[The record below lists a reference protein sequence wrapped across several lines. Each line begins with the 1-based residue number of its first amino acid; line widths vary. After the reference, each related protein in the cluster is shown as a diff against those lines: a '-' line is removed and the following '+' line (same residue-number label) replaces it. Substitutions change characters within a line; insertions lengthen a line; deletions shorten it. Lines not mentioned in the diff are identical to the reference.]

1 MVIRRAIH
9 LSELASGEIVQL
21 QVKSQEGSKW
31 VLAHNAMEIPLN
43 ASEAPENLQVDDMIE
58 VFLFVDRRGNLSAT
72 TALPTI
78 QKGTYGWARVIKVS
92 EKEGALVDIGT
103 SKEVQVKAEDLPKLK
118 ELWPVN
124 GDHLYMTLRT
134 DRDGELFGRLA
145 TEDRV
150 EELYIDAPTTLFNQN
165 IQARPYR
172 LLPIGTFLLSVPENY
187 RIFVHQSE
195 RVEEP
200 RLGQDLTVRIIDTK
214 EDGSLNGSLLPRRH
228 ERIGDDAESIFRYLN
243 DVGGKM
249 PFTDK
254 STPEEI
260 QEMFTMSKA
269 AFKRALGKLMK
280 EGKIVQSDGWT
291 QVKE

>member
-1 MVIRRAIH
+1 MIG
-9 LSELASGEIVQL
+9 SASGEILKL
-21 QVKSQEGSKW
+21 QVKEQEGSKW
-31 VLAHNAMEIPLN
+31 ILEHHELDIPLN
-43 ASEAPENLQVDDMIE
+43 ASEAPEDLQVGGTIE

-72 TALPTI
+72 TQLPTI

-92 EKEGALVDIGT
+92 DKEGVFVDIGT
-103 SKEVQVKAEDLPKLK
+103 SKEVQVKSDDLPKIK
-118 ELWPVN
+118 ELWPAN

-134 DRDGELFGRLA
+134 DKDGELFGRLA

-150 EELYIDAPTTLFNQN
+150 EEVYLDAPTTLLNQN
-165 IQARPYR
+165 LQARPYR
-172 LLPIGTFLLSVPENY
+172 LLPVGTFLLSVPENY

-200 RLGQDLTVRIIDTK
+200 RLGEELKVRIIDTK
-214 EDGSLNGSLLPRRH
+214 EDGSLNGSLLPRKH
-228 ERIGDDAESIFRYLN
+228 ERLGDDAESIFRYLN
-243 DVGGKM
+243 DVGGRM

-254 STPEEI
+254 SNPEEI

-280 EGKIVQSDGWT
+280 ERKIVQNDGWT
-291 QVKE
+291 ELKM